1 MSSAGGMFSSTND
14 LISFASAI
22 HTSRLLP
29 APATRAWMKPD
40 AHTSS
45 AGVSVGA
52 AWEILR
58 GDGLTSDARLVDVYT
73 KSGDLGLYHA
83 LLGIVPDYDVVVS
96 VLAAGAE
103 VTVDPY
109 ARSRL
114 FSAVLRSLLPAVE
127 EAGRGE
133 AKDTF
138 EGTYTQESS
147 NASLVLSSDDGPGLL
162 IESFSV
168 RGFDVL
174 SNINSYSLAALESGV
189 NPNPAKVEGRLYPS
203 DRKSGGGGQSNGTTT
218 TAWRAIFDAKT
229 DEQRAEL
236 DKELF
241 WLDGSCETWFG
252 ADRSAYNFLSLS
264 DFHVVQGANGD
275 VLSIVNKAFNVTLT
289 KVSGGGKGGEESGSD
304 AVPESGAGAAQTS
317 GLLVVLSTLLTVV
330 ALS

>member
-1 MSSAGGMFSSTND
+1 MFSSTND
-14 LISFASAI
+14 LLSFAAAI
-22 HTSRLLP
+22 HTARLLP
-29 APATRAWMKPD
+29 APATHAWMKPD

-58 GDGLTSDARLVDVYT
+58 SDSLTADARLVDVYT

-83 LLGIVPDYDVVVS
+83 LLGIVPDYGIVVS

-103 VTVDPY
+103 VTLDPY
-109 ARSRL
+109 ARSRI

-127 EAGRGE
+127 AAGRE
-133 AKDTF
+133 DARDTF
-138 EGTYTQESS
+138 AGTYTQESS
-147 NASLVLSSDDGPGLL
+147 NASLVLSSDDDGPGLL
-162 IESFSV
+162 IERFSV

-174 SNINSYSLAALESGV
+174 RNINSYSLAALESGV

-203 DRKSGGGGQSNGTTT
+203 DRTSGQRNGTTTT

-229 DEQRAEL
+229 DEQRAQL
-236 DKELF
+236 DRELF

-264 DFHVVQGANGD
+264 DFHIVQGANGD

-289 KVSGGGKGGEESGSD
+289 KVSGGNGGEESGSD
-304 AVPESGAGAAQTS
+304 TVPESGAGVVQIS
-317 GLLVVLSTLLTVV
+317 GLAVVVSTLLTVV

>member
-1 MSSAGGMFSSTND
+1 MFSSTND

-22 HTSRLLP
+22 HTARLLP

-58 GDGLTSDARLVDVYT
+58 GDGLTSDARLVDIYT

-83 LLGIVPDYDVVVS
+83 LLGIVPDYDLVVS

-109 ARSRL
+109 ARSRI
-114 FSAVLRSLLPAVE
+114 FSAVLRGLLPAVE
-127 EAGRGE
+127 AAGRAE
-133 AKDTF
+133 ARTTF

-162 IESFSV
+162 IESFGV

-189 NPNPAKVEGRLYPS
+189 NPSPAKVEGRLYPS
-203 DRKSGGGGQSNGTTT
+203 DRKSGSGHSNGTTT
-218 TAWRAIFDAKT
+218 TAWRAIFDSKT

-264 DFHVVQGANGD
+264 DFHVVQGADGG

-289 KVSGGGKGGEESGSD
+289 KVSGGREDEESGSD
-304 AVPESGAGAAQTS
+304 TVPESGAGVVQIS
-317 GLLVVLSTLLTVV
+317 GLVIVVSTLLTVV
-330 ALS
+330 ALF